1 MATLIAKK
9 AAHGPAA
16 LHYTRASQLISYISD
31 PAKCEPE
38 EMQHHGIY
46 ADEVADKASEMAAIC
61 EAIDGTGKRK
71 LIDHWIISTKCEG
84 QEDHPANDEIMAAA
98 RELMGGLGYA
108 NCPYIVSLHTNTDNR
123 HAHIVVARVDEKTGK
138 IVPCGMDAFAAQKA
152 VAHICAAHGWRPER
166 GNRYQIATGGEI
178 VPRAKAEASKP
189 RRGDIRTRTTA
200 DDAITPA
207 TPRQKLEERLAEF
220 AAQTRDQWGAWKWGD
235 LHRALA
241 LRGIEMQYTD
251 HGQGRGGLAYS
262 ADGKTWIK
270 ASSACPEMTYP
281 ALSAALGARA
291 GSYRKARKG
300 IAQIVEDARAR
311 IRSGQ
316 GPELSC
322 PAPQGAE
329 PKNPRQD
336 AAQDQPGAPR
346 APEKKE
352 RETMTDAQRQYLAL
366 RARERADERTR
377 DMLDAMA
384 RDELYT
390 AERNAEFLRENEAI
404 LQALYDKNDAD
415 AYARLHDNAAR
426 YHLRLIVEDTARQ
439 QRDAERTAQYRR
451 QYRAYR
457 GYAARYAGADA
468 NHDRITASMLYQAGA
483 GARSIAARMVDGM
496 FEENERKKNTLEYIT
511 EQICRLMDDIITGR
525 IYPRKYDPAQEALK
539 ARIAYIEDYYG
550 EMSAHAPKEHQD
562 YIRQR
567 MQEEIA
573 GARALYAM
581 REERERR
588 REERTRKAQAAGEQ
602 QRQNAHEDARI
613 KKQIEL
619 AAQHARIE
627 KHMRG
632 IVPADLRPETR
643 QLLDEI
649 VRNIKHGRHAE
660 NKNKYADLAKQAAIL
675 QTSKEVTSIDERTTP
690 EEAAI
695 YARHA
700 DHARTATQNNPE
712 KTQDMIALRLRA
724 CGHHPAE
731 TVRILRAGGMDA
743 QAAMLATAG
752 IYHTDRGDNAL
763 RAAMQNAE
771 QWKREERGEDARRN
785 GGRAGATQAQRPAQA
800 PATAAPRM

>member
-346 APEKKE
+346 APK
-352 RETMTDAQRQYLAL
+352 REEMKAMTDEQQ
-366 RARERADERTR
+366 
-377 DMLDAMA
+377 
-384 RDELYT
+384 RDEDQ
-390 AERNAEFLRENEAI
+390 RRLR
-404 LQALYDKNDAD
+404 K
-415 AYARLHDNAAR
+415 
-426 YHLRLIVEDTARQ
+426 IVDDSIRQ
-439 QRDAERTAQYRR
+439 QRDVERSARS
-451 QYRAYR
+451 YRAYKR
-457 GYAARYAGADA
+457 YATHYAGAEA
-468 NHDRITASMLYQAGA
+468 NHGRIIVSIMRQSGVDAGN
-483 GARSIAARMVDGM
+483 IAARMVDGM
-496 FEENERKKNTLEYIT
+496 MLENEKKKNALEYCVEEAVKLIN
-511 EQICRLMDDIITGR
+511 DIFSGNL
-525 IYPRKYDPAQEALK
+525 YPPEMIDPARERLEARL
-539 ARIAYIEDYYG
+539 AYLEDYYG
-550 EMSAHAPKEHQD
+550 EMISQAPQEHRE
-562 YIRQR
+562 YIERR
-567 MQEEIA
+567 KLEEIA
-573 GARALYAM
+573 AARAMYQI
-581 REERERR
+581 REDRRADRARRAQEAQEKQREQER
-588 REERTRKAQAAGEQ
+588 
-602 QRQNAHEDARI
+602 EDARI
-613 KKQIEL
+613 RRQLEL
-619 AAQHARIE
+619 ISKHAHLE

-632 IVPADLRPETR
+632 IAPANVPANMRA
-643 QLLDEI
+643 LLGEAEK
-649 VRNIKHGRHAE
+649 NIKWGKRAE
-660 NKNKYADLAKQAAIL
+660 NATIYEQIAQYAAII
-675 QTSKEVTSIDERTTP
+675 QTAKEVPGIDERTTP
-690 EEAAI
+690 EEATI

-700 DHARTATQNNPE
+700 GHAQEATRNNPE
-712 KTQDMIALRLRA
+712 KMHDMIALRLRT

-785 GGRAGATQAQRPAQA
+785 GGRTGAAQAQRPAQA
-800 PATAAPRM
+800 PTPAAPRM

>member
-1 MATLIAKK
+1 MATLIIKE

-16 LHYTRASQLISYISD
+16 LHGTRAGQLAAYITD
-31 PAKCEPE
+31 PHKCGDDD
-38 EMQHHGIY
+38 MRSGHLY
-46 ADEVADKASEMAAIC
+46 ATTVTDAAREMAAIC
-61 EAIDGTGKRK
+61 DAADGTGKRK
-71 LIDHWIISTKCEG
+71 LIQHWILSTKREG
-84 QEDHPANDEIMAAA
+84 KEDHPSNDEIMAAG
-98 RELMGGLGYA
+98 RELMAALGYSQ
-108 NCPYIVSLHTNTDNR
+108 CPHMIAVHNNTDNR
-123 HAHIVVARVDEKTGK
+123 HAHIVVARVDAETGE
-138 IVPCGMDAFAAQKA
+138 IVRDSHSHLKAQKA
-152 VAHICAAHGWRPER
+152 VARISAAHGWRPER
-166 GNRYQIATGGEI
+166 GNMYQIARDGEI
-178 VPRAKAEASKP
+178 VTRAKAERDKP

-262 ADGKTWIK
+262 ADGRHWVK
-270 ASSACPEMTYP
+270 ASSVCPAMSYP
-281 ALSAALGARA
+281 ELSKALGARA

-352 RETMTDAQRQYLAL
+352 REIMTDAQRQYLAL

-602 QRQNAHEDARI
+602 QRQNANEDARI

-660 NKNKYADLAKQAAIL
+660 NKDKYADLAKQAAIL

-695 YARHA
+695 YARHEA
-700 DHARTATQNNPE
+700 HARAATTAHPE
-712 KTQDMIALRLRA
+712 KMHDMIALRMRV
-724 CGHHPAE
+724 CGHHPGE
-731 TVRILRAGGMDA
+731 TVRVLRAGGMDA
-743 QAAMLATAG
+743 RDAMIITAG
-752 IYHTDRGDNAL
+752 IYHTDRGDNAV
-763 RAAMQNAE
+763 RAAQEHADR
-771 QWKREERGEDARRN
+771 WKREERGEDARRN

-800 PATAAPRM
+800 PAAAPRM